1 MTLKNIFSEL
11 TESLDKL
18 DLDREEILK
27 ISRKIIRDC
36 SIAIKSIHR
45 KEFDQYKIKIQ
56 SVKNN
61 HEKLASLVNK
71 TPGIFHK
78 YLKTPEQEYAE
89 AVSFYSIILKKDLP
103 TPYEME
109 IDPLNFALG
118 LADVIGELRRYALDN
133 IRDSQ
138 VKDLNEILENM
149 DDIYSNLLSRW
160 KRLVEDENNQ
170 AFSNNGYSSDLI
182 KEVRRLKRENERLRM
197 EKEILKKAGS
207 MKKN

>member
-27 ISRKIIRDC
+27 ISRIIIRDC
-36 SIAIKSIHR
+36 SIAIKFIHR
-45 KEFDQYKIKIQ
+45 KEFDQYEIKIQ
-56 SVKNN
+56 LVKNN
-61 HEKLASLVNK
+61 HEKLVSLVNK
-71 TPGIFHK
+71 NPGIFYK

-89 AVSFYSIILKKDLP
+89 AISFYSLILKKNLP
-103 TPYEME
+103 IPHEMK

-133 IRDSQ
+133 IRNSQ

-149 DDIYSNLLSRW
+149 DDIYSNL
-160 KRLVEDENNQ
+160 
-170 AFSNNGYSSDLI
+170 FSLDYPSGLIQDLRQKTDRARMI
-182 KEVRRLKRENERLRM
+182 IQKTRGDISISLQMNDLKRCIEDNV
-197 EKEILKKAGS
+197 KED
-207 MKKN
+207 

>member
-27 ISRKIIRDC
+27 ISRIIIRDC
-36 SIAIKSIHR
+36 GIAIKSIHR
-45 KEFDQYKIKIQ
+45 KEFDQYKVKIQ

-61 HEKLASLVNK
+61 HEKLTILVNK
-71 TPGIFHK
+71 SLGIFYK

-89 AVSFYSIILKKDLP
+89 AVAFYAITLKKDLP
-103 TPYEME
+103 SPSEMK

-118 LADVIGELRRYALDN
+118 LADVVGELRRYALDN

-138 VKDLNEILENM
+138 VEDLNEILENM
-149 DDIYSNLLSRW
+149 DDIYSNLFSLDYPSGLIQDLRQ
-160 KRLVEDENNQ
+160 KTDRARLIIEKTRGDISISLQMN
-170 AFSNNGYSSDLI
+170 D
-182 KEVRRLKRENERLRM
+182 LKRCIQDNV
-197 EKEILKKAGS
+197 KED
-207 MKKN
+207 

>member
-27 ISRKIIRDC
+27 ISRIIIREC

-45 KEFDQYKIKIQ
+45 KEFDQYEIKMQ
-56 SVKNN
+56 LVKNN
-61 HEKLASLVNK
+61 HEKLVSLVNK
-71 TPGIFHK
+71 TPGIFYK

-89 AVSFYSIILKKDLP
+89 AVSFYSIILKKKVP
-103 TPYEME
+103 SPHEMK

-118 LADVIGELRRYALDN
+118 LADVVGELRRYALDN

-138 VKDLNEILENM
+138 VKDLNEILESM
-149 DDIYSNLLSRW
+149 DDIYSNLFSLDYPSGLIQDLRQ
-160 KRLVEDENNQ
+160 KTDRARLIIEKTRGDISISLQMN
-170 AFSNNGYSSDLI
+170 D
-182 KEVRRLKRENERLRM
+182 LKRCIEDNV
-197 EKEILKKAGS
+197 KED
-207 MKKN
+207 